1 MVTSWL
7 LVGASIGA
15 WLGGIFGG
23 FVAALLSIPAAGALQ
38 VIVVEIWRLTGP
50 PPSETAPETTETV
63 VAIKTTGTVEAVD
76 VTVDE
81 PEPDADLDADPEAD
95 AAAPADGGHQRP

>member
-1 MVTSWL
+1 M
-7 LVGASIGA
+7 
-15 WLGGIFGG
+15 GGIFGG

-50 PPSETAPETTETV
+50 PAAAEIDVITPAGTV
-63 VAIKTTGTVEAVD
+63 VAVETTGTIEGVE

-81 PEPDADLDADPEAD
+81 AGPEPDTELEPEPD
-95 AAAPADGGHQRP
+95 SAAPADGGHQRP